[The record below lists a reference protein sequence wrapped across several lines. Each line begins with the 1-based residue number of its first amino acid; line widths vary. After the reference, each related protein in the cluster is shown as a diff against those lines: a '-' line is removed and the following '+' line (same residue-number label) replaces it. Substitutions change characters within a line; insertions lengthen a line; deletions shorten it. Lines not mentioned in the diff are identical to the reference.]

1 MQAPRT
7 LAAAAAL
14 AAGYILY
21 KRHKRMR
28 APVMELPRLDG
39 KTCTP
44 SEVCALLRSHG
55 VVVID
60 EAVPGEV
67 MDRVVAELDGVGGTF
82 VGGKAPSARASPR
95 LAFAP

>member
-1 MQAPRT
+1 MQAPYS

-21 KRHKRMR
+21 KHKRMR

-44 SEVCALLRSHG
+44 SEVYALLRSHG

-67 MDRVVAELDGVGGTF
+67 MDRVVTELDGVGGTF
-82 VGGKAPSARASPR
+82 VGGKALGALGPPPR
-95 LAFAP
+95 LAFVP